1 MAIAGAM
8 KVAGKALGKAVK
20 VIKKKKKE
28 LETTKAG
35 TKIKETA
42 TKAGSKVKETA
53 AKTGEKLQPTVEK
66 IKKGVRTAS
75 VKARRTAG
83 PKGREG
89 VRKAAQVTA
98 AGGIGAAGV
107 AAATAAT
114 PTLMGAG
121 VGAGLGAGLSKDP
134 WKGFKRGGVV
144 GGALGLAATAGL
156 TASLFKSNTVP
167 EQLYNYE
174 KMGDGRI
181 AINFKGGNTNTIFS
195 ARHLNPK
202 EVDDIKT
209 RLAILDSIVLS
220 TDPKSRSKEFKQ
232 QVGYLATKYKISNIT
247 GKNLSIIIPNV
258 KGGVQTRQG

>member
-42 TKAGSKVKETA
+42 TKAG
-53 AKTGEKLQPTVEK
+53 EKLQPTVEK

-75 VKARRTAG
+75 VKARRKAG
-83 PKGREG
+83 PKVREG

-134 WKGFKRGGVV
+134 WKGFKTGGIV

-181 AINFKGGNTNTIFS
+181 AINFKGGNTNSVFS

-232 QVGYLATKYKISNIT
+232 QVGYLAKKYKISNIT